1 MEEKDVNNPE
11 FNEEDEV
18 VELIDEFG
26 VKTQFYHLGSMDYKG
41 KLYAFFTPAEEIEGS
56 SQDDVVVF
64 EVSGDDKGGMLL
76 PIEDED
82 LLQEV
87 FDEFVKEYDGDYAD
101 EDESI
106 GS

>member
-1 MEEKDVNNPE
+1 M
-11 FNEEDEV
+11 
-18 VELIDEFG
+18 
-26 VKTQFYHLGSMDYKG
+26 
-41 KLYAFFTPAEEIEGS
+41 
-56 SQDDVVVF
+56 VVF

-87 FDEFVKEYDGDYAD
+87 FDEFVNEYDGDYAD

>member
-1 MEEKDVNNPE
+1 MEEKNVINPE
-11 FNEEDEV
+11 FNEEDVEV
-18 VELIDEFG
+18 FVEFG
-26 VKTQFYHLGSMDYKG
+26 VKTQFYQLGSMDYKG